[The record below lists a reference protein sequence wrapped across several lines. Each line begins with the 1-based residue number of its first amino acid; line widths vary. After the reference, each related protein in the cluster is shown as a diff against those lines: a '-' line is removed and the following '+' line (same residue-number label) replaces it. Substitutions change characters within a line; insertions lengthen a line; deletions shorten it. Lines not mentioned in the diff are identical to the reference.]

1 MQPHTML
8 TTYYQ
13 HMSIYAPLHCEI
25 FTKTLTTVFYAFDA
39 INIETHCTG
48 AFKFINNACKK
59 TLQK

>member
-1 MQPHTML
+1 ML

-39 INIETHCTG
+39 RNIETYCIG
-48 AFKFINNACKK
+48 AFIFINNACKK